1 MVTIRDRF
9 PSRLRTFSGITAPEL
24 VQAFREVRDTLGTL
38 LPTSIFSFSTPES
51 NVTATP
57 GTLGLNLA
65 TQVGSAISALWV
77 KTAGSGNTGWR
88 PLG

>member
-1 MVTIRDRF
+1 MVSERDRF
-9 PSRLRTFSGITAPEL
+9 PSRLRAFSGITSPAL
-24 VQAFREVRDTLGTL
+24 QQAFREVGDALNAL
-38 LPTSIFSFSTPES
+38 LPVSVFSFSTPES

-65 TQVGSAISALWV
+65 TNVGSAVSALWV
-77 KTAGSGNTGWR
+77 KTAGSRNTGWR